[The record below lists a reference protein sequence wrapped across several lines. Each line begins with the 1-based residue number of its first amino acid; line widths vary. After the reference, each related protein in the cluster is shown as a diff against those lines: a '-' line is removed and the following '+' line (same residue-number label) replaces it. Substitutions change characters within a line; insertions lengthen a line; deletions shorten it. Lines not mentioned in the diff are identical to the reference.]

1 MTYQLEYFNLN
12 AQMSIE
18 AWPDGLKARYLA
30 LLIRMTEFGPDIGM
44 PHTSA
49 MGDGLFEVRAKAVEG
64 IGRAF
69 YCTMVGK
76 RIVILHGFI
85 KKTDKTPAKELRIA
99 RERLKELKR

>member
-1 MTYQLEYFNLN
+1 
-12 AQMSIE
+12 
-18 AWPDGLKARYLA
+18 
-30 LLIRMTEFGPDIGM
+30 MTEFGPDIGM
-44 PHTSA
+44 PHTRA
-49 MGDGLFEVRAKAVEG
+49 MGDGLFEVRAKSVEG